1 MDLDRL
7 ALRTGKELQLVIAAA
22 VDLPTT
28 LAPHRIKRF
37 KRKAKVAAGVGGA
50 ATVVA
55 GGALWAAN
63 LGFWASLGA
72 ALGLASI
79 PLLATLAGTGVLA
92 MGLPGRKRGEISDYQ
107 RHRDQVELTFA
118 CFHLLA
124 EADGRISEEERVVLR
139 SVLLQFPLT
148 DEDKEQIQQRSPD
161 EVLSQ
166 AGELDEQIR
175 RQVLQG
181 TWMLAETDGVS
192 PEEEEVF
199 ADLAAH
205 LDLGD
210 EARELKRQS
219 RDIQASVNDL
229 VTSMFRTCQHVLSP
243 SLGQARP
250 NEFLESLA
258 HIAATPLVRRN
269 LRNSLTSG
277 FSAGGVGRML
287 DEHGEAQKLV
297 AQAHN
302 AVRAV
307 YGSSAEELKAGRS
320 RLLELAEGAAMGSRS
335 ARRICADMDALFDE
349 ALKAARQEE
358 ILSTG
363 RPEERGPSR

>member
-7 ALRTGKELQLVIAAA
+7 TLRTGKELQLVIAAA
-22 VDLPTT
+22 RDLPTT

-50 ATVVA
+50 ATLVA

-92 MGLPGRKRGEISDYQ
+92 VGLPGRKKDLSDYY
-107 RHRDQVELTFA
+107 RHRDRVELTFS
-118 CFHLLA
+118 CFQLLA

-139 SVLLQFPLT
+139 SVLLQYPLT

-161 EVLSQ
+161 TVLAQ
-166 AGELDEQIR
+166 ARELDEQVR

-192 PEEEEVF
+192 PEEEELF
-199 ADLAAH
+199 AELAARLDLA
-205 LDLGD
+205 D
-210 EARELKRQS
+210 EVRELKRQS

-307 YGSSAEELKAGRS
+307 YGSSAEELKSGRS

-335 ARRICADMDALFDE
+335 ARRICADMDVLFDE
-349 ALKAARQEE
+349 ALKAAREE
-358 ILSTG
+358 VILSTDK
-363 RPEERGPSR
+363 GPS